1 VIHELDEEVE
11 NVQTRPPYGEQHRCA
26 HRTRN

>member
-1 VIHELDEEVE
+1 MVHELDEEVE
-11 NVQTRPPYGEQHRCA
+11 IVQTGPPYGDHHRCA